1 MNVLFYQKLNSIWT
15 SNLEK
20 IRSEFSHVR
29 FLIESDKSNIEVVIG
44 ARINSKTALHILLC

>member
-1 MNVLFYQKLNSIWT
+1 MNIFFYQKLNSIWT

-29 FLIESDKSNIEVVIG
+29 FLAESDNPDIEVVIG